1 VREAFPKIPILGM
14 GGIRSGLDAL
24 QFILAGANAVSVG
37 TVTFHDPSAPMR
49 VQQELAIALADRGFT
64 AVSQAVNYAHRGPDP
79 VREIIDVFDLV
90 EEFE

>member
-1 VREAFPKIPILGM
+1 M

-24 QFILAGANAVSVG
+24 QFIAAGANAVSVG
-37 TVTFHDPSAPMR
+37 TVTFHDPSAPIR
-49 VQQELAIALADRGFT
+49 VQRELARALADRGFT
-64 AVSQAVNYAHRGPDP
+64 SLEQAVGYAHRGPDP